1 MPLVQFETM
10 TWLLVGDRV
19 VGCRGFSAGH
29 EIIVMPVGNRWVS
42 TDVGQFQPQ
51 RVIAVLRVHT
61 GYLCGD
67 DVVRAVGAKGRSR
80 PLEGN
85 PLGIATEP

>member
-51 RVIAVLRVHT
+51 RVIAVLREFTPVT
-61 GYLCGD
+61 C
-67 DVVRAVGAKGRSR
+67 VVMTLSEPSGLRAEVGHWK
-80 PLEGN
+80 
-85 PLGIATEP
+85 ATHWV